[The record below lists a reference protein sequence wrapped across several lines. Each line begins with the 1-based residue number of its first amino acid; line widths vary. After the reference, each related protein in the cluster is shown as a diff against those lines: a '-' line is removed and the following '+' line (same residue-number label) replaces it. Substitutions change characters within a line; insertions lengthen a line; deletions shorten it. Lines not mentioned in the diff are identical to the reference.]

1 MTPSSEP
8 LIAIFPMVHSIR
20 SILFGEGEW
29 VDSLTSGT
37 PRPNLLVSCS
47 GVGLE
52 PVVTRLARLCQTPFE
67 VCPVPGRLQLPER
80 QVSTL
85 LTYDAAALTLKQQ
98 IDLYDWSSRRGRD
111 TQVIAVTSTPLFSLV
126 ENGEFLESLFHRLNG
141 VHFPAASGNAGELR

>member
-1 MTPSSEP
+1 MTTSSEP

-20 SILFGEGEW
+20 SISLGEGEW

-52 PVVTRLARLCQTPFE
+52 PVVARLARLCKTPFE
-67 VCPVPGRLQLPER
+67 VCPVPGRLQLPEH

-98 IDLYDWSSRRGRD
+98 IDLYDWSSGRGRD
-111 TQVIAVTSTPLFSLV
+111 TQVIAVTSAPLFSLV

-141 VHFPAASGNAGELR
+141 VHFLAASGNAGELR